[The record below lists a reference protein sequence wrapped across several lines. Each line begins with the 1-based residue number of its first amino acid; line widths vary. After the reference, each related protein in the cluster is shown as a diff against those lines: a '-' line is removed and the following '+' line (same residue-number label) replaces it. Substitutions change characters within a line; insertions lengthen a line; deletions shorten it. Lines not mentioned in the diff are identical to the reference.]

1 MGKITHNPT
10 STTSTTTSSK
20 VHVRARGAHERQSMI
35 LVPMDSDGLRVI
47 RPLNVFG
54 FDDAPRTSFSIDLC
68 QSHCVS
74 LTVSLASGQ
83 SEWSVWVS
91 SGQSHCLTGQ
101 WSVWVSSGQS
111 HCLTGQWSVWVVS
124 LSVQWSVSLSS
135 GQSEWSVSALP
146 VRTLAILERDFTVQM
161 PFVYWTGFWHL
172 QWRSCNETNGVDD
185 VWMFQTVTLRW
196 RLTTCVWPLT
206 TFYLVKVEA
215 LRWLKDGLVQDVFT
229 TAWGW
234 LVPLRGRWT
243 WWSTGSVSWH
253 VTIEQLPSLCHNVE
267 HLSPCYSSSQHSQ

>member
-68 QSHCVS
+68 
-74 LTVSLASGQ
+74 
-83 SEWSVWVS
+83 
-91 SGQSHCLTGQ
+91 
-101 WSVWVSSGQS
+101 QS